1 MGIRDRNIVKDLFMD
16 GEYFFLLF
24 NDNQGNVYL
33 RKSDPKSIVEI
44 EVDPM
49 DIEAKFSYKRE
60 FVEFDS
66 QGNPAGTTK
75 SQRILDINYQKYQN
89 FDIGYKKSVFLK
101 DRDFVRNVVCKHI
114 KLSEEDQ
121 LRGRPPG
128 RTILKFLKMYENFLL
143 DRMILNHERSKVV
156 WIKEIRGRNTEDLT
170 KGRLA
175 PKGGMMLLETEG
187 VKYRIESS
195 KLEASEAKEDAL
207 HLLYYISSGIRFPLH
222 VINQRT
228 DQQVYSSIRKAD
240 TPFSTMI
247 TSFQSML
254 AYEMEEIYRY
264 QIKLLVDKGKLK
276 KQYKY
281 PSYSEESL
289 ANAAVKELEMEMN
302 GATKSQIY
310 NEVKKIIQE
319 GLTEITKDVME
330 VPINQE
336 FPQVVWQDPKEMAEV
351 LKTHDEM
358 KIASKL
364 TLSGRAGYDG
374 KKELARR
381 IK

>member
-1 MGIRDRNIVKDLFMD
+1 
-16 GEYFFLLF
+16 
-24 NDNQGNVYL
+24 
-33 RKSDPKSIVEI
+33 
-44 EVDPM
+44 
-49 DIEAKFSYKRE
+49 
-60 FVEFDS
+60 
-66 QGNPAGTTK
+66 
-75 SQRILDINYQKYQN
+75 
-89 FDIGYKKSVFLK
+89 
-101 DRDFVRNVVCKHI
+101 
-114 KLSEEDQ
+114 
-121 LRGRPPG
+121 
-128 RTILKFLKMYENFLL
+128 
-143 DRMILNHERSKVV
+143 
-156 WIKEIRGRNTEDLT
+156 
-170 KGRLA
+170 
-175 PKGGMMLLETEG
+175 MLLETEG

-364 TLSGRAGYDG
+364 TLSSRAGYDG

-381 IK
+381 IKEEEVNGLNFDKKKFEEKEQKTKKEE